1 MDLRFGMA
9 RSAKK
14 EESSMKRWKREG
26 VSLRL
31 PLLLQLA
38 FLQTAFLQTAF
49 VFGQEA
55 PPETPAR
62 QISLEEATALA
73 VKNNLNLQ
81 SSSVSLD
88 TKKRKQDTAWN
99 VFIPS
104 VDLRGTLG
112 RQNIGTTASGL
123 APVTQSPL
131 NSLLNAPSGMPDI
144 YGVTPYS
151 MEIDP
156 MWIIQ
161 GNLSLSL
168 QLNVSVFEDMK
179 NTKLDYE
186 SGLLSYAKA
195 KAQLERDIRKAYYNM
210 LLLRE
215 NIKLKRE
222 GYAAAERQ
230 EATARANYRAGLAP
244 ELSLLQ
250 AQVAKENLKPEID
263 ELENSYKM
271 SLANFA
277 MYLGMPY
284 DTAFELEPLN
294 ISVDFID
301 MDIKNLINQA
311 ANNKPDILEIKQ
323 QIRLLESTRKKTFYQ
338 IYTPTLSLSWNMDPT
353 WHGDLFNNPT
363 FESNMWKTQS
373 SGMFSFTLAFRL
385 NGFLP
390 WGAEKQGLRDLD
402 NGLKTAN
409 IGLAQAVQGS
419 EMEIYN
425 IVLSLQKAQASIEAL
440 QKTVDL
446 AERSYRATEQAYGA
460 GLQSLLDVQNA
471 RDQLNQARLGLLA
484 QHYTY
489 MLGLIDLEYAIG
501 VPFGTLT
508 GNE

>member
-1 MDLRFGMA
+1 
-9 RSAKK
+9 
-14 EESSMKRWKREG
+14 MKRWRREG

-31 PLLLQLA
+31 SLLLQLA

-55 PPETPAR
+55 APAR
-62 QISLEEATALA
+62 QISLEEAAALA

-81 SSSVSLD
+81 SSTVNLD

-112 RQNIGTTASGL
+112 RQNVGTTASGF
-123 APVTQSPL
+123 
-131 NSLLNAPSGMPDI
+131 APSGYFAPGENQAGQSGTVL
-144 YGVTPYS
+144 GVAPYS

-156 MWIIQ
+156 MWLIQ

-168 QLNVSVFEDMK
+168 QLNVSAFEDMK
-179 NTKLDYE
+179 NTRLDYE

-195 KAQLERDIRKAYYNM
+195 KAQLERDVRKAYYNI
-210 LLLRE
+210 LLLQE
-215 NIKLKRE
+215 NIKLKKE
-222 GYAAAERQ
+222 SYTAAERQ

-263 ELENSYKM
+263 ELENNYKM
-271 SLANFA
+271 LLANFA

-284 DTAFELEPLN
+284 DTAFELEPLD

-301 MDIKNLINQA
+301 MDIKNLVNQA

-353 WHGDLFNNPT
+353 WRGDLFDNPT

-390 WGAEKQGLRDLD
+390 WGTEKQGLRDLD
-402 NGLKTAN
+402 NGVKTAN

-419 EMEIYN
+419 EMEVYN
-425 IVLSLQKAQASIEAL
+425 IVLSLRKAQASIEAL
-440 QKTVDL
+440 QKTVNL
-446 AERSYRATEQAYGA
+446 AERSYRATEEAYGA

-489 MLGLIDLEYAIG
+489 ILGLIDLEYATG

>member
-1 MDLRFGMA
+1 
-9 RSAKK
+9 
-14 EESSMKRWKREG
+14 MKRWRREG
-26 VSLRL
+26 VSSRL
-31 PLLLQLA
+31 SLFLQLV
-38 FLQTAFLQTAF
+38 FLQMAFLQTAF

-55 PPETPAR
+55 APAR
-62 QISLEEATALA
+62 QISLEEATDLA
-73 VKNNLNLQ
+73 VKNNLGLQ
-81 SSSVSLD
+81 SSSVSVD

-104 VDLRGTLG
+104 VDLRGTIG
-112 RQNIGTTASGL
+112 RQNIGTTVSGYL
-123 APVTQSPL
+123 PTGA
-131 NSLLNAPSGMPDI
+131 
-144 YGVTPYS
+144 PYS
-151 MEIDP
+151 MEVDP
-156 MWIIQ
+156 MWLIQ

-168 QLNVSVFEDMK
+168 QLNVSAFEGMK
-179 NTKLDYE
+179 NTRLDYE
-186 SGLLSYAKA
+186 GGLISYAKA
-195 KAQLERDIRKAYYNM
+195 KTQLERDVRKAYYNI

-215 NIKLKRE
+215 NIKLKGE

-230 EATARANYRAGLAP
+230 EATARANYGAGLAP

-263 ELENSYKM
+263 ELENNYKM
-271 SLANFA
+271 LLANFA

-294 ISVDFID
+294 VSVDFID
-301 MDIKNLINQA
+301 VDLKNLVNQA

-363 FESNMWKTQS
+363 FESNIWKTQS

-385 NGFLP
+385 NGLLP
-390 WGAEKQGLRDLD
+390 WGTERQGLRDID
-402 NGLKTAN
+402 NGIKSAN

-419 EMEIYN
+419 EMEVYN
-425 IVLSLQKAQASIEAL
+425 IILSLQKAQASIEAL

-489 MLGLIDLEYAIG
+489 ILGLIDLEYATG

>member
-1 MDLRFGMA
+1 
-9 RSAKK
+9 
-14 EESSMKRWKREG
+14 
-26 VSLRL
+26 VRL
-31 PLLLQLA
+31 SLLLQLA

-49 VFGQEA
+49 VFGQEDSPA
-55 PPETPAR
+55 PGASPAAAQTR
-62 QISLEEATALA
+62 QISLEEAAALA
-73 VKNNLNLQ
+73 VKNNLSLQ
-81 SSSVSLD
+81 SSTVNLD
-88 TKKRKQDTAWN
+88 AKKRKRDTSWN

-112 RQNIGTTASGL
+112 RQNIGTTASGF
-123 APVTQSPL
+123 V
-131 NSLLNAPSGMPDI
+131 PSG
-144 YGVTPYS
+144 YFTTGQNQAGQEGLVLGVAPYS
-151 MEIDP
+151 REVDP
-156 MWIIQ
+156 MWLIQ

-168 QLNVSVFEDMK
+168 QLNVSAFEGME

-195 KAQLERDIRKAYYNM
+195 KAQLERDVRKAYYNI

-215 NIKLKRE
+215 NIKVKKE
-222 GYAAAERQ
+222 SYAAAERQ

-263 ELENSYKM
+263 ELENNYKM
-271 SLANFA
+271 LLANFA

-284 DTAFELEPLN
+284 DTAFELEPLD
-294 ISVDFID
+294 ISVDFLD

-323 QIRLLESTRKKTFYQ
+323 QIRLLESARRQTFYQ
-338 IYTPTLSLSWNMDPT
+338 IYTPTLSLSWNMDPM
-353 WHGDLFNNPT
+353 WRGDLFNNPT
-363 FESNMWKTQS
+363 FESNIWKTQS

-390 WGAEKQGLRDLD
+390 WGTERQGLRDLD
-402 NGLKTAN
+402 NGVKTAN
-409 IGLAQAVQGS
+409 IGLAQAVQGV
-419 EMEIYN
+419 EMEVYN

-440 QKTVDL
+440 QRTVDL

-460 GLQSLLDVQNA
+460 GLQSLLDVQNG

-489 MLGLIDLEYAIG
+489 ILGLIDLEYATG

-508 GNE
+508 GNG